1 MTRMTR
7 ANLRIDIARLLARL
21 DRLAQVG
28 AIEGG
33 GNARLA
39 LTDQDGEG
47 RDLVVAW
54 MRELGLAVTVDAIGN
69 VFGLRKGRTDSA
81 PLMTGSHIDTVRTGG
96 RYDGNYGVLARLEV
110 VEVPNQAGIETER
123 PISVAFF
130 TNEEGARFHP
140 DMMGSLVHVGGM
152 PLEEAL
158 AATSS
163 DGKSVGEELRRIGYA
178 GPAPVGKPN
187 LHRFVELHIEPG
199 PVLDREGVTIGAV
212 DSLQGISWTE
222 FTIKGTSNHAGTTPM
237 RLRHDAGYVAARLS
251 TFVRDLANEIGG
263 NQVGTIGSVKLFP
276 DLINVI
282 PSKAVVTVD
291 IRNTD
296 EAKLKEAE
304 QRVDAFVAEA
314 AKAEGCTVESRRLA
328 RFEPVIFDAGM
339 AAMIE
344 RTAKDLGFSVR
355 RMTSGAGHDAQ
366 MMQRVAPT
374 AMIFVPSVGGIS
386 HNVREFT
393 KSEDL
398 EAGANVLLQVMLEL
412 AN

>member
-1 MTRMTR
+1 MTR
-7 ANLRIDIARLLARL
+7 ANLRVDIARLMDRL

-39 LTDQDGEG
+39 LTDQDKDG
-47 RDLVVAW
+47 RDLVIGW
-54 MRELGLAVTVDAIGN
+54 MKALGLTVTVDAIGN
-69 VFGLRKGRTDSA
+69 VFARRKGRKDLP

-96 RYDGNYGVLARLEV
+96 RYDGNYGVLAGLEV
-110 VEVPNQAGIETER
+110 VEVLNQAGIETER
-123 PISVAFF
+123 PITVAFF

-140 DMMGSLVHVGGM
+140 DMMGSLAYVGGI

-158 AATSS
+158 AATDR
-163 DGKSVGEELRRIGYA
+163 DGRSVGEELRRIGYA
-178 GPAPVGKPN
+178 GPQPVGKPD
-187 LHRFVELHIEPG
+187 LHRFVELHIEQG

-212 DSLQGISWTE
+212 DTLQGISWTE
-222 FTIKGTSNHAGTTPM
+222 FTFRGTSNHAGTTPM
-237 RLRHDAGYVAARLS
+237 RLRHDAGYVAAEL
-251 TFVRDLANEIGG
+251 TAFVRRLANEIGG
-263 NQVGTIGSVKLFP
+263 DQVGTVGSVKLFP

-282 PSKAVVTVD
+282 PNKAVVTVD
-291 IRNTD
+291 VRNTD

-304 QRVDAFVAEA
+304 RRVLAFAEET
-314 AKAEGCTVESRRLA
+314 AKAEGCTVEAKRLA

-339 AAMIE
+339 ADLIE
-344 RTAKDLGFSVR
+344 RTAKGFGFSVR

-374 AMIFVPSVGGIS
+374 AMIFVPSVDGIS

-393 KSEDL
+393 KPEDL

-412 AN
+412 AG

>member
-1 MTRMTR
+1 MARMTR

-96 RYDGNYGVLARLEV
+96 RYDGNYGVLAGLEV
-110 VEVPNQAGIETER
+110 VEVLNQAGIETER

-163 DGKSVGEELRRIGYA
+163 DGKSIGEELRRIGYA

-187 LHRFVELHIEPG
+187 LHRFVELHIEQG

>member
-1 MTRMTR
+1 MARMTR

-96 RYDGNYGVLARLEV
+96 RYDGNYGVLAGLEV
-110 VEVPNQAGIETER
+110 VEVLNQAGIETER

-187 LHRFVELHIEPG
+187 LHRFVERHIEQR

-222 FTIKGTSNHAGTTPM
+222 FTIKGISNHAGTTPM

>member
-1 MTRMTR
+1 MTH
-7 ANLRIDIARLLARL
+7 ANLRIDIARLMDRL

-39 LTDQDGEG
+39 LTDRDKEG
-47 RDLVVAW
+47 RDLVIGW
-54 MRELGLAVTVDAIGN
+54 MKALGLAVTVDAIGN
-69 VFGLRKGRTDSA
+69 VFARRKGRKDLP

-96 RYDGNYGVLARLEV
+96 RYDGNYGVLAGLEV
-110 VEVPNQAGIETER
+110 VEVLNQAGIETER
-123 PISVAFF
+123 PITIAFF

-140 DMMGSLVHVGGM
+140 DMMGSLTYVGGI
-152 PLEEAL
+152 PLDEAL
-158 AATSS
+158 AATDR
-163 DGKSVGEELRRIGYA
+163 DGMSVGDELRRIGYA
-178 GPAPVGKPN
+178 GPEPVGKPSV
-187 LHRFVELHIEPG
+187 HRFVELHIEQG
-199 PVLDREGVTIGAV
+199 PVLDRESITIGAV
-212 DSLQGISWTE
+212 DTLQGISWTE

-237 RLRHDAGYVAARLS
+237 RLRHDAGYVAAELTS
-251 TFVRDLANEIGG
+251 FVRRLANEIGG
-263 NQVGTIGSVKLFP
+263 DQVGTVGSVKLFP

-282 PSKAVVTVD
+282 PNRAVVTVD

-304 QRVDAFVAEA
+304 RRVLAFAEETT
-314 AKAEGCTVESRRLA
+314 KAEGCTVEAKRLA

-339 AAMIE
+339 ADLIE
-344 RTAKDLGFSVR
+344 RTAKGLGFSVR

-374 AMIFVPSVGGIS
+374 AMIFVPSVDGIS

-393 KSEDL
+393 KPDDL

-412 AN
+412 AG

>member
-1 MTRMTR
+1 MARMTR

-96 RYDGNYGVLARLEV
+96 RYDGNYGVLAGLEV
-110 VEVPNQAGIETER
+110 VEVLNQAGIETER

-187 LHRFVELHIEPG
+187 LHRFVELHIEQG

>member
-1 MTRMTR
+1 MNR

-21 DRLAQVG
+21 DRLAQIG

-39 LTDQDGEG
+39 LTDHDKDG
-47 RDLVVAW
+47 RDLVIGW
-54 MRELGLAVTVDAIGN
+54 MKDLGLAVTVDAIGN
-69 VFGLRKGRTDSA
+69 VFARRKGRRDLP

-96 RYDGNYGVLARLEV
+96 RYDGNYGVLAGLEV
-110 VEVPNQAGIETER
+110 VEVLNQAGIETER

-140 DMMGSLVHVGGM
+140 DMMGSLAYVGGI

-158 AATSS
+158 AATDR
-163 DGKSVGEELRRIGYA
+163 DGTSVGEELRRIGYA
-178 GPAPVGKPN
+178 GPEPVARPD
-187 LHRFVELHIEPG
+187 LHRFVELHIEQG
-199 PVLDREGVTIGAV
+199 PVLDREGITIGAV
-212 DSLQGISWTE
+212 DTLQGISWTE
-222 FTIKGTSNHAGTTPM
+222 FTILGTSNHAGTTPM
-237 RLRHDAGYVAARLS
+237 RLRHDAGYVAAALT
-251 TFVRDLANEIGG
+251 TFVRKLANEIGG
-263 NQVGTIGSVKLFP
+263 DQVGTVGSVKLFP

-282 PSKAVVTVD
+282 PNRAVVTVD
-291 IRNTD
+291 VRNTD
-296 EAKLKEAE
+296 EAKLKDAE
-304 QRVDAFVAEA
+304 RRVAAFAEET
-314 AKAEGCTVESRRLA
+314 AKAEGCTVEAKRLA
-328 RFEPVIFDAGM
+328 RFEPVIFDSGV
-339 AAMIE
+339 AALIE
-344 RTAKDLGFSVR
+344 RTAKDLGFSVK

-393 KSEDL
+393 KPEDL

-412 AN
+412 AG

>member
-1 MTRMTR
+1 MNRT
-7 ANLRIDIARLLARL
+7 NLRIDIARLMDRL

-39 LTDQDGEG
+39 LTDRDKDG
-47 RDLVVAW
+47 RDLVIGW
-54 MRELGLAVTVDAIGN
+54 MKALGLTVTVDAIGN
-69 VFGLRKGRTDSA
+69 VFARRKGRKDLP

-96 RYDGNYGVLARLEV
+96 RYDGNYGVLAGLEV
-110 VEVPNQAGIETER
+110 VQVLNQAGIETER
-123 PISVAFF
+123 PITVAFF

-140 DMMGSLVHVGGM
+140 DMMGSLTYVGGI

-158 AATSS
+158 AAT
-163 DGKSVGEELRRIGYA
+163 DRDDKSVGEELRRIGYA
-178 GPAPVGKPN
+178 GPAPVGKPD
-187 LHRFVELHIEPG
+187 LHRFVELHIEQG
-199 PVLDREGVTIGAV
+199 PVLDREGITIGAV
-212 DSLQGISWTE
+212 DTLQGISWTE

-237 RLRHDAGYVAARLS
+237 RLRHDAGYVAAELT
-251 TFVRDLANEIGG
+251 TFVRRLANEIGG
-263 NQVGTIGSVKLFP
+263 DQVGTVGSVKLFP

-282 PSKAVVTVD
+282 PNKAVVTVD
-291 IRNTD
+291 VRNTD
-296 EAKLKEAE
+296 EAKLKDAE
-304 QRVDAFVAEA
+304 RRVAVFAEET
-314 AKAEGCTVESRRLA
+314 AKAEGCTVESKRLA

-339 AAMIE
+339 ADLIE
-344 RTAKDLGFSVR
+344 RTAKGLGFSVR

-374 AMIFVPSVGGIS
+374 AMIFVPSVDGIS

-393 KSEDL
+393 RPADL

-412 AN
+412 AG

>member
-1 MTRMTR
+1 MTH
-7 ANLRIDIARLLARL
+7 AHLRIDIARLMDRL

-39 LTDQDGEG
+39 LTDRDKEG
-47 RDLVVAW
+47 RDLVIGW
-54 MRELGLAVTVDAIGN
+54 MKALGLTVTVDAIGN
-69 VFGLRKGRTDSA
+69 VFARRKGRKDLP

-96 RYDGNYGVLARLEV
+96 RYDGNYGVLAGLEV
-110 VEVPNQAGIETER
+110 VEVLNQAGIETER
-123 PISVAFF
+123 PITVAFF

-140 DMMGSLVHVGGM
+140 DMMGSLTYVGGI
-152 PLEEAL
+152 PLDEAL
-158 AATSS
+158 AATDRDGMSVS
-163 DGKSVGEELRRIGYA
+163 DELRRIGYA
-178 GPAPVGKPN
+178 GPEPVGKPSV
-187 LHRFVELHIEPG
+187 HRFVELHIEQG
-199 PVLDREGVTIGAV
+199 PVLDREGITIGAV
-212 DSLQGISWTE
+212 DTLQGISWTE
-222 FTIKGTSNHAGTTPM
+222 FTFLGTSNHAGTTPM
-237 RLRHDAGYVAARLS
+237 RLRHDAGYVAAELV
-251 TFVRDLANEIGG
+251 TFVRRLAREIGG
-263 NQVGTIGSVKLFP
+263 DQVGTIGSVKLFP

-282 PSKAVVTVD
+282 PNKAVVTVD

-304 QRVDAFVAEA
+304 RRVLAFAEET
-314 AKAEGCTVESRRLA
+314 AKAEGCTVEAKRLA

-339 AAMIE
+339 ADLIE
-344 RTAKDLGFSVR
+344 RTAKCLGFSVR

-374 AMIFVPSVGGIS
+374 AMIFVPSVDGIS

-393 KSEDL
+393 KPDDL

-412 AN
+412 AG

>member
-1 MTRMTR
+1 MNR
-7 ANLRIDIARLLARL
+7 ANLRIDIVRLLARL

-39 LTDQDGEG
+39 LTDQDREG
-47 RDLVVAW
+47 RDLVIAW
-54 MRELGLAVTVDAIGN
+54 MRALGLAVTVDAIGN

-96 RYDGNYGVLARLEV
+96 RYDGNYGVLAGLEV
-110 VEVPNQAGIETER
+110 VEVLNQAGIETER

-140 DMMGSLVHVGGM
+140 DMMGSLVYVGGM
-152 PLEEAL
+152 PIEEAL
-158 AATSS
+158 AARGI
-163 DGKSVGEELRRIGYA
+163 DGASVGDELRRIGYA

-187 LHRFVELHIEPG
+187 LHRFIELHIEQG
-199 PVLDREGVTIGAV
+199 PVLDREGITIGAV

-222 FTIKGTSNHAGTTPM
+222 FAIRGTSNHAGTTPM

-251 TFVRDLANEIGG
+251 TFVRDLANQIGG
-263 NQVGTIGSVKLFP
+263 NQVGTVGSVKLFP

-282 PSKAVVTVD
+282 PNKAVVTVD
-291 IRNTD
+291 VRNTD

-314 AKAEGCTVESRRLA
+314 AKAEGCTIESRRLA
-328 RFEPVIFDAGM
+328 RFEPVIFDADM
-339 AAMIE
+339 AATIE
-344 RTAKDLGFSVR
+344 RTAKHLGFSVR

-393 KSEDL
+393 KPEDL
-398 EAGANVLLQVMLEL
+398 EAGANVLLQVMLQL
-412 AN
+412 AE

>member
-1 MTRMTR
+1 MNR
-7 ANLRIDIARLLARL
+7 ADLRIDIARLLSRL

-39 LTDQDGEG
+39 LTDQDRDG

-96 RYDGNYGVLARLEV
+96 RYDGNYGVLAGLEV
-110 VEVPNQAGIETER
+110 VEVLNQAGIETER

-140 DMMGSLVHVGGM
+140 DMMGSLVHVGGL

-158 AATSS
+158 AAKSN
-163 DGKSVGEELRRIGYA
+163 DGKTVGEELSRIGYA
-178 GPAPVGKPN
+178 GPAPVGEPN
-187 LHRFVELHIEPG
+187 LHRFVELHIEQG

-282 PSKAVVTVD
+282 PNKAVVTVD
-291 IRNTD
+291 VRNTD

-304 QRVDAFVAEA
+304 RRIDAFVAEA
-314 AKAEGCTVESRRLA
+314 ARAEGCTAESRRLA

-386 HNVREFT
+386 HNVREYT
-393 KSEDL
+393 KPEDL
-398 EAGANVLLQVMLEL
+398 EAGANVLLKVMLEL
-412 AN
+412 AG